1 MSTKNKNKKLAYKM
15 GQLLAKIILIFTCL
29 VGIYTILSSLNIFKI
44 MLVTDTIKSWFEIV
58 IFNNLFIW
66 NI

>member
-1 MSTKNKNKKLAYKM
+1 MSTNNKNKKLAYKM
-15 GQLLAKIILIFTCL
+15 GQLLAKIILICMCSI
-29 VGIYTILSSLNIFKI
+29 GIYTILSDLNIFKI

-66 NI
+66 NL